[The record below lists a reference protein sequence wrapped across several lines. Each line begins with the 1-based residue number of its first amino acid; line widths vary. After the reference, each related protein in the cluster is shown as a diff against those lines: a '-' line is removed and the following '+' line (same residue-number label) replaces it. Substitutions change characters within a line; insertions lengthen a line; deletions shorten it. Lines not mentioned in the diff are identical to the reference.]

1 MRNTS
6 EIGEFKIVNQS
17 AIASGVRRVEA
28 LRDEQLS
35 NYLNKIKEKYETTT
49 KATQDVIDNLLKN
62 IKALKAKPVDIKDL
76 TPSEQVKKLTKQID
90 QLNIKIILKDKNK
103 NKIKDISA
111 KVIKIRYQLVIGFPS
126 KELRSLIDQGKK
138 DLGEGIVVAY
148 SVVDNKVGIAVGVT
162 SALTKKYNAVE
173 LVKLGSKLIGGTGGG
188 GRPDFAQSG
197 GNQIDF
203 IEKSFEAIK
212 KSIK

>member
-1 MRNTS
+1 M
-6 EIGEFKIVNQS
+6 
-17 AIASGVRRVEA
+17 
-28 LRDEQLS
+28 
-35 NYLNKIKEKYETTT
+35 
-49 KATQDVIDNLLKN
+49 
-62 IKALKAKPVDIKDL
+62 
-76 TPSEQVKKLTKQID
+76 
-90 QLNIKIILKDKNK
+90 
-103 NKIKDISA
+103 
-111 KVIKIRYQLVIGFPS
+111 
-126 KELRSLIDQGKK
+126 IDQGKK

-148 SVVDNKVGIAVGVT
+148 SVVDNKIGIAVGVT

-197 GNQIDF
+197 GNQVDF

>member
-1 MRNTS
+1 MKKTHGDEEARARDLFYALW
-6 EIGEFKIVNQS
+6 IPDLFMK
-17 AIASGVRRVEA
+17 RVIE
-28 LRDEQLS
+28 E
-35 NYLNKIKEKYETTT
+35 KEWTLFSPEE
-49 KATQDVIDNLLKN
+49 VIDLH
-62 IKALKAKPVDIKDL
+62 DL
-76 TPSEQVKKLTKQID
+76 HGSKFEE
-90 QLNIKIILKDKNK
+90 
-103 NKIKDISA
+103 A
-111 KVIKIRYQLVIGFPS
+111 YERY
-126 KELRSLIDQGKK
+126 ESLIDQGKK

-148 SVVDNKVGIAVGVT
+148 SVVENKVGIAVGIT

-197 GNQIDF
+197 GNQIDS